1 MRANMTAGDPPR
13 RVRLELDEDQWQLVL
28 EALDYAAVESPDQDW
43 SYDVSDLHAHM
54 ITRLGHD
61 DSDPGPA
68 AGGGVRGGSDLCARG
83 EDTAGDCPGSWHGC
97 DCHDEG
103 EEPEPDHC
111 DPGPEAGDEGGMSEH
126 RSYAA
131 VQDTWGER

>member
-1 MRANMTAGDPPR
+1 VALVAGRPGG
-13 RVRLELDEDQWQLVL
+13 QLG
-28 EALDYAAVESPDQDW
+28 AD
-43 SYDVSDLHAHM
+43 
-54 ITRLGHD
+54 
-61 DSDPGPA
+61 
-68 AGGGVRGGSDLCARG
+68 AGSRGVGQRPGVRGGSDLCARG

-131 VQDTWGER
+131 VRDTWGER